1 MSQVPPIDGQIG
13 TQRVTPTA
21 YVPAEHA
28 PHVPPQATTD
38 DEVEISPAARA
49 LSLLEATPDI
59 RAEKVA
65 LIRNAIRD
73 GSYNLDDKLDDLVDR
88 LLEELREG

>member
-1 MSQVPPIDGQIG
+1 MSQVPPIDGQLG
-13 TQRVTPTA
+13 TQRVVPGPYA
-21 YVPAEHA
+21 PAEHA
-28 PHVPPQATTD
+28 ARIAPQVTTE

-65 LIRNAIRD
+65 SIRNAIRD

-88 LLEELREG
+88 LLEELRED